1 MAIKILHVY
10 LRALVIVDS
19 RAKISNPHFL
29 QARSIYMCRIWLDMF
44 MSVYSDIVGIHCL
57 FLLHMKY
64 VPHTHRSQTES
75 DKGIAVLTTMGDVE
89 TSLSQ

>member
-1 MAIKILHVY
+1 
-10 LRALVIVDS
+10 
-19 RAKISNPHFL
+19 
-29 QARSIYMCRIWLDMF
+29 
-44 MSVYSDIVGIHCL
+44 MSVYSDIVGNHCL

-89 TSLSQ
+89 TSLSQQATAIIDLKKKNCLTGANPH